1 MKDFLKIFKIL
12 SLGPTRRESV
22 RHNAFAFTPLREFDS
37 LLHVDSETTVF
48 PPGSRESGERRNS
61 LKHPPGNPRRTRRE
75 ETIPDEIKTHP
86 ESRAPMKTILAV
98 LLTVSTLLLN
108 PASAQNSAQAIYN
121 QGVALFNEE
130 KYDEA
135 LILFEQVLK
144 ASPNFVYARNYAA
157 RCKTAMAQN
166 LGPKNDLEGRLARV
180 IIPEIAFAD
189 APIGDVLDYLASR
202 TQELTKGETVVNFIY
217 KGTPEQRAGTPI
229 TLSLRSVPLSEA
241 IKYVG
246 ELSRSKV
253 KYEPHAVVIDPNP
266 GAEPAPA
273 DGTAPAPAPG
283 FAAPTPTTTP
293 TSKSTFP

>member
-1 MKDFLKIFKIL
+1 MKKIL
-12 SLGPTRRESV
+12 S
-22 RHNAFAFTPLREFDS
+22 
-37 LLHVDSETTVF
+37 
-48 PPGSRESGERRNS
+48 
-61 LKHPPGNPRRTRRE
+61 
-75 ETIPDEIKTHP
+75 
-86 ESRAPMKTILAV
+86 V
-98 LLTVSTLLLN
+98 LLTVSALLMTSV
-108 PASAQNSAQAIYN
+108 SAQNSAQAVYN

-135 LILFEQVLK
+135 LVLFEQVLQ
-144 ASPNFVYARNYAA
+144 ANPSFVYARNYAA
-157 RCKTAMAQN
+157 RCKTAMARN
-166 LGPKNDLEGRLARV
+166 LGPKNDLEGRLSRV

-202 TQELTKGETVVNFIY
+202 AQEITKGETVVNFIY
-217 KGTPEQRAGTPI
+217 KGTPEQRTGTPI

-266 GAEPAPA
+266 GSEPAPA
-273 DGTAPAPAPG
+273 AGGTPAPAPG

>member
-1 MKDFLKIFKIL
+1 
-12 SLGPTRRESV
+12 
-22 RHNAFAFTPLREFDS
+22 
-37 LLHVDSETTVF
+37 
-48 PPGSRESGERRNS
+48 
-61 LKHPPGNPRRTRRE
+61 
-75 ETIPDEIKTHP
+75 
-86 ESRAPMKTILAV
+86 MKTILSV
-98 LLTVSTLLLN
+98 LLTVSALLMA
-108 PASAQNSAQAIYN
+108 PSSAQNSAQAVYN

-144 ASPNFVYARNYAA
+144 ANPNFVYARNYVV

-166 LGPKNDLEGRLARV
+166 LSPKNNLEGRLSRV

-202 TQELTKGETVVNFIY
+202 AQEITKGETVVNFIY
-217 KGTPEQRAGTPI
+217 KGSPEQRTGTPI
-229 TLSLRSVPLSEA
+229 TLSLRNVPLSEA

-266 GAEPAPA
+266 SAEPASA
-273 DGTAPAPAPG
+273 TGSAPAPG
-283 FAAPTPTTTP
+283 FVAPTPTTTP

>member
-1 MKDFLKIFKIL
+1 MKDFLKIFKIP
-12 SLGPTRRESV
+12 SCRPTHRESV

-37 LLHVDSETTVF
+37 LLHVDSEMNVF
-48 PPGSRESGERRNS
+48 SPENREPGERGDS

-75 ETIPDEIKTHP
+75 EAIPDEIKTHP
-86 ESRAPMKTILAV
+86 DQSPMKTILAI
-98 LLTVSTLLLN
+98 LLTVSTLFLN

-121 QGVALFNEE
+121 QGVSLFNEE

-202 TQELTKGETVVNFIY
+202 AQELTKGETVVNFIY
-217 KGTPEQRAGTPI
+217 KGTPEQRSGTPI

-246 ELSRSKV
+246 ELSRSKI

-266 GAEPAPA
+266 GAEPVPA
-273 DGTAPAPAPG
+273 AGTTPAPAPG
-283 FAAPTPTTTP
+283 FSAPTPTTTP

>member
-1 MKDFLKIFKIL
+1 MKAIATL
-12 SLGPTRRESV
+12 
-22 RHNAFAFTPLREFDS
+22 
-37 LLHVDSETTVF
+37 
-48 PPGSRESGERRNS
+48 
-61 LKHPPGNPRRTRRE
+61 
-75 ETIPDEIKTHP
+75 
-86 ESRAPMKTILAV
+86 
-98 LLTVSTLLLN
+98 LLTISTLLLAAPL
-108 PASAQNSAQAIYN
+108 PAQQSTQAVYN

-130 KYDEA
+130 RYDEA
-135 LILFEQVLK
+135 LVLFEQVLQ
-144 ASPNFVYARNYAA
+144 ANPGFVYARNYAA

-166 LGPKNDLEGRLARV
+166 LGPKNDLEGRLSRV

-202 TQELTKGETVVNFIY
+202 TQEITKGETVVNFIY
-217 KGTPEQRAGTPI
+217 KGTPEQRTGTPI
-229 TLSLRSVPLSEA
+229 TLSLRNVPLSEA

-266 GAEPAPA
+266 GAAPAPA
-273 DGTAPAPAPG
+273 AGTAPAPTPG